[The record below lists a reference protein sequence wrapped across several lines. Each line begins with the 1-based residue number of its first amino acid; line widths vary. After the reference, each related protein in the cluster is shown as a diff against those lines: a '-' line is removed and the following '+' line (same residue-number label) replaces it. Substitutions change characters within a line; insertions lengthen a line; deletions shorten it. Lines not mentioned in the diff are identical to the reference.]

1 MHIEKKY
8 VRIRYKTDIE
18 TFGPGKFRETTCLL
32 KLLEYTFSNNRL
44 VKVGDSR
51 WRVEK
56 EHNSDLAKVR
66 NVITGEK
73 FFAYRRFIDGKLLF
87 RRTK

>member
-32 KLLEYTFSNNRL
+32 KLLEYAFADNRI
-44 VKVGDSR
+44 VKVGDSG

-56 EHNSDLAKVR
+56 VHDSYLAKVR

-73 FFAYRRFIDGKLLF
+73 FFAYRRFINGKLLF